1 MQNKLI
7 NVIASDTLHPSQK
20 TDVARAP
27 AAEHFNLN
35 HLIEGL
41 NPATGTVKEKI
52 AITE

>member
-1 MQNKLI
+1 MSLHR
-7 NVIASDTLHPSQK
+7 TLCILHKK

-35 HLIEGL
+35 HLIKGL